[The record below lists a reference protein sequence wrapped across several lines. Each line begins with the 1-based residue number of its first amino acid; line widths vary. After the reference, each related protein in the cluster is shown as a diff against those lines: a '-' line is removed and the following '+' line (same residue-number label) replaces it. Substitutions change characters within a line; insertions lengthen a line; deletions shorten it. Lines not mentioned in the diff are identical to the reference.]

1 VGRRRWRY
9 RKLFRK
15 RYGRI
20 IWLVIKRNGKKGY
33 FKFPAQKKQRRE
45 HRILVANEFIAAAL
59 AKSVGLPVAKVKQVM
74 VRGPRGV
81 RRKGLLS
88 QKASANKVIPWKKA
102 KKRVYRKPHKKVK
115 KADLLARIVAFDAWI
130 MNPDRNNRN
139 LILYRKRKAKRYK
152 WYLIDHGIA
161 VFGKPSRWSLRRAKR
176 KFRKKRAYKFTMHSG
191 SKKKQRIPKGL
202 KRFTLD
208 NRKSFDKMVRKIKR
222 LSNSAIRKAVRKVP
236 KGCLRKSERRFI
248 TKVLIH
254 RKKQIKKIVKRIS
267 KKFR

>member
-1 VGRRRWRY
+1 MGRGRWRY

-20 IWLVIKRNGKKGY
+20 IWLVIKRNGKKGF
-33 FKFPAQKKQRRE
+33 FKFPVQKKQRRE
-45 HRILVANEFIAAAL
+45 HRILVANEYIAAAL
-59 AKSVGLPVAKVKQVM
+59 AKSVGLPVAKVKQVT
-74 VRGPRGV
+74 VRGPRGI
-81 RRKGLLS
+81 RRRGLLS

-102 KKRVYRKPHKKVK
+102 KKRVHRKPQKKVK
-115 KADLLARIVAFDAWI
+115 KGDMLARIVAFDAWI

-139 LILYRKRKAKRYK
+139 LILYRKKSAKHYK

-161 VFGKPSRWSLRRAKR
+161 VFGKPSRWSLRKAKR
-176 KFRKKRAYKFTMHSG
+176 KFRKKKAYKFTMHSG

-208 NRKSFDKMVRKIKR
+208 NRKSFDKMVKKIKK
-222 LSNSAIRKAVRKVP
+222 LPNSVIRKAVKKVP
-236 KGCLRKSERRFI
+236 KGCLRRAERKFI
-248 TKVLIH
+248 TKLLIH

-267 KKFR
+267 KRFK